1 MFTRRFTRLTIAL
14 AIVLTL
20 TLPVLAD
27 GPDAVAWF
35 QTQQNADGGFGSPTS
50 TVGTTADVLI
60 AVAATGDNAI
70 AWSKDGNTPYS
81 YLEANAGSIAGMGDA
96 GRVILALVA
105 SGKNPRELGDIDLVT
120 LLENRIGDDGQYG
133 TSGMVNDQA
142 YAMIGLASARRT
154 IPSAA
159 VDYLLSKQIEDGTWA
174 WNGDLTAGSGDN
186 NTAAMAV
193 VALIAA
199 GLPADNPQI
208 AKTVAH
214 FREQQNEDG
223 GFPYIKPSAW
233 GTDSDANSTAVV
245 MWALLAAGEDPAGD
259 DWKYEGQDG
268 TSALDKLSAFQNES
282 GAFRWQDAIAD
293 DNFMATVQAVVALEI
308 KSLPFASMD
317 VGETDKVVAVPV
329 TIMPETGA
337 STWGTA
343 LVLLSSG
350 LAFLGAGLRLR
361 KHK

>member
-1 MFTRRFTRLTIAL
+1 MLTRYFTRLAVAL

-20 TLPVLAD
+20 VLPALAD

-35 QTQQNADGGFGSPTS
+35 QTQQNADGGFGSPAS
-50 TVGTTADVLI
+50 TVGATADVLI

-70 AWSKDGNTPYS
+70 SWSKDGNTPYN
-81 YLEANAGSIAGMGDA
+81 YLEANAGSIAGIGDA
-96 GRVILALVA
+96 GKVILALIA
-105 SGKNPRELGDIDLVT
+105 SGKNPRTLGDVDLVAI
-120 LLENRIGDDGQYG
+120 LENRLGADGQYG
-133 TSGMVNDQA
+133 TSGAINDQA
-142 YAMIGLASARRT
+142 LAMIALASARRT
-154 IPSAA
+154 VPSTA

-199 GLPADNPQI
+199 GVPTDNAQI
-208 AKTVAH
+208 AKAVAH

-223 GFPYIKPSAW
+223 GFPYINPSAW

-245 MWALLAAGEDPAGD
+245 MWALLAAGEDPAGN
-259 DWKYEGQDG
+259 DWKFEGQDG
-268 TSALDKLSAFQNES
+268 TSALDKLSALQNDS
-282 GAFRWQDAIAD
+282 GAFRWQDALAD
-293 DNFMATVQAVVALEI
+293 DNFMATVQAVVALEL
-308 KSLPFASMD
+308 KTLPFASMD
-317 VGETDKVVAVPV
+317 VGESDKPVAVPV
-329 TIMPETGA
+329 LLMPQSGA
-337 STWGTA
+337 NTWSTV